1 MDRKVGTKIVS
12 AKQIM
17 TTELE
22 EQKFRTWNKS
32 RLYGEQKFSP
42 RNKSCLEKLEQKY
55 CVIGTNRD
63 YRIKPKEINPQT
75 THSTR

>member
-1 MDRKVGTKIVS
+1 MARIRGTKIVS

-22 EQKFRTWNKS
+22 EQKFITWNKS

-42 RNKSCLEKLEQKY
+42 RNKSCLEKLKQKY
-55 CVIGTNRD
+55 CVIRTNRD
-63 YRIKPKEINPQT
+63 YRIKPKEINPQR
-75 THSTR
+75 THSTK